1 MVGVTWTIGPES
13 VTSPDAVEAL
23 VTYTTEMAS
32 RYYGRPAT
40 GPEVDSAVA
49 EHPVD
54 DLVPPRGRFL
64 LARADKDGT
73 VAGCIAVALVSE
85 HTAEIRRFW
94 VAPHTRRGGL
104 GALLVAAAEN
114 AALGMGARAV
124 RLDTRRDLTEAR
136 RLYARLG
143 YEEIEPF
150 NDSPY
155 ADHWFGK
162 PLRRK
167 LGHIPEQAAS
177 PE

>member
-1 MVGVTWTIGPES
+1 MTWTIRAEPI
-13 VTSPDAVEAL
+13 TSPDAAEAL
-23 VTYTTEMAS
+23 LTYTTEMAS

-40 GPEVDSAVA
+40 DREIDSAVA
-49 EHPVD
+49 EHPDD

-64 LARADKDGT
+64 LARADEDGT
-73 VAGCIAVALVSE
+73 VAGCIAVVLAAE

-94 VAPHTRRGGL
+94 VAPPIRRGGL
-104 GALLVAAAEN
+104 GALLVAAAES
-114 AALGMGARAV
+114 AALGMGARTV